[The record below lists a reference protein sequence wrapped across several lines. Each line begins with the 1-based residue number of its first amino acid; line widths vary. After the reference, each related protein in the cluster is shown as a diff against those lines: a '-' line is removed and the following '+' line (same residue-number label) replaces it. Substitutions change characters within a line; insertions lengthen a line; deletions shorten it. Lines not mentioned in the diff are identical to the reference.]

1 MGVWA
6 GLMVLQGLKVVR
18 MTAKSRESIGSSV
31 EHLTLHKQVGAV
43 LYICMHTCIY
53 IVFMCVHIYYIY
65 IYILYV
71 YIYWWVERLGCNK
84 KTFWASDSNLQE

>member
-43 LYICMHTCIY
+43 
-53 IVFMCVHIYYIY
+53 
-65 IYILYV
+65 
-71 YIYWWVERLGCNK
+71 
-84 KTFWASDSNLQE
+84 